1 MAYSRNSPLKSVAV
15 LSEPS
20 TNDENITPAVATK
33 RRASSTSR
41 KNSSQFAQVFHPS
54 LSSMNKNKKKVPK
67 SGKNKISKPDQ
78 NVTLSAISAM
88 FQPRPF
94 FIPGTP
100 AGLITAGV
108 PFSGHKAKAFAA
120 TSTTTAFD
128 IHAQCPAV
136 PSPMVSINLGGTPP
150 AQDACCQNVSNIQKK
165 TSRRLFVKEKDKERA
180 KWLAQT
186 IKQKKQEM
194 SLKMTSPAAKKL
206 IRKAHAKKEL
216 MKSSNRIQ
224 FEKENGIDTNI
235 PSPINIYRRVKP
247 IDNYKIKRIAAE
259 KRRKELAAAS
269 QKVLQRRE
277 NERRRSLERQEEERL
292 AIKQQEAEQLQVTM
306 QHNAAITIASTF
318 KKYMLYK
325 NKAAV
330 QITSSIRHYV
340 FRQSVSKSILKIKAS
355 ITIQSCLR
363 KSNAY
368 KTLLSLRVIHF
379 RKAIAVRKWKTST
392 TNLRHYNNTRKA
404 AVTLIQAVWRGNYE
418 INEYRAKQHSVL
430 KIQCK

>member
-1 MAYSRNSPLKSVAV
+1 MAYSPNSLLQSASV
-15 LSEPS
+15 LSEPF
-20 TNDENITPAVATK
+20 TDVENITPAIATK

-165 TSRRLFVKEKDKERA
+165 NF
-180 KWLAQT
+180 
-186 IKQKKQEM
+186 
-194 SLKMTSPAAKKL
+194 PPF
-206 IRKAHAKKEL
+206 IRK
-216 MKSSNRIQ
+216 R
-224 FEKENGIDTNI
+224 
-235 PSPINIYRRVKP
+235 
-247 IDNYKIKRIAAE
+247 KR
-259 KRRKELAAAS
+259 
-269 QKVLQRRE
+269 Q
-277 NERRRSLERQEEERL
+277 
-292 AIKQQEAEQLQVTM
+292 
-306 QHNAAITIASTF
+306 
-318 KKYMLYK
+318 
-325 NKAAV
+325 
-330 QITSSIRHYV
+330 
-340 FRQSVSKSILKIKAS
+340 
-355 ITIQSCLR
+355 R
-363 KSNAY
+363 KS
-368 KTLLSLRVIHF
+368 
-379 RKAIAVRKWKTST
+379 
-392 TNLRHYNNTRKA
+392 
-404 AVTLIQAVWRGNYE
+404 
-418 INEYRAKQHSVL
+418 
-430 KIQCK
+430 